1 MHSLPTIKPNIRHP
15 NNKQMKSPILSISN
29 LSTGYRGKVVAKG
42 LTAQLLPAS
51 LTALVGPNGAGKS
64 TTPANWH
71 AWWPLCSQPER
82 SRNR

>member
-1 MHSLPTIKPNIRHP
+1 MLSLPTIKPNIRYP
-15 NNKQMKSPILSISN
+15 NNKQMKPPVLSISN

-64 TTPANWH
+64 TLLRTLAALQPALAGEVRW
-71 AWWPLCSQPER
+71 
-82 SRNR
+82 